1 MDETTEWT
9 TEQLREEFDVMGFA
23 AGYCVVRRKSDR
35 VVGSLTFHATY
46 DENGHLGQRIY
57 TGWTEDK

>member
-9 TEQLREEFDVMGFA
+9 TAQMQEEFEVKGFA
-23 AGYCVVRRKSDR
+23 MGLCVVRRKADN
-35 VVGSLTFHATY
+35 VLGSLTFHARVD
-46 DENGHLGQRIY
+46 DEGDIRRIY